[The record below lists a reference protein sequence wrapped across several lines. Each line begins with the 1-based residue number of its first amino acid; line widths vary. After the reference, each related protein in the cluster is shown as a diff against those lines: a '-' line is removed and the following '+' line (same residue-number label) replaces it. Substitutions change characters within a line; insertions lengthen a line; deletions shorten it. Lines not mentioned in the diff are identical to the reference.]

1 MKAGPT
7 ILCTAC
13 LAISVHQFATGANI
27 AHSTVKWNNVRAN
40 VVYSNLTSP
49 NVKVTPALARRG
61 TGSSEGFG
69 SMVARLKPTAAITGT
84 FFCTRSLQPTGDIV
98 IEGRQLHT
106 GSVGTGLCI
115 TREGRVE
122 FRSMKAG
129 RTSDWQD
136 CEAVM
141 CAGPTLVRNGKYAVS
156 PKSEGFRDPGLF
168 GRKRRAAVG
177 LTKNNKLAMVT
188 VDKAITLGELAKIMM
203 HIGAVDAVDMDGG
216 SSTALCYRGKIV
228 SRPGRNLTNLLV
240 VYETPT
246 LYASSRSQLAPNMPR
261 YTAAPAPAA
270 PAPSVMASGGPILS
284 NLLPKPSTT
293 PVSDA
298 IYWNAYRPNVGRHG
312 GPQVIGSRPD

>member
-1 MKAGPT
+1 MKTRLT

-13 LAISVHQFATGANI
+13 FALSAQQFAVAANVSY
-27 AHSTVKWNNVRAN
+27 ARVEWNHVRAN
-40 VVYSNLTSP
+40 VVYANMTSSS
-49 NVKVTPALARRG
+49 VRVTPALARRG
-61 TGSSEGFG
+61 TGSSESFG
-69 SMVARLKPTAAITGT
+69 SMVGRLRPTAAITGT

-98 IEGRQLHT
+98 IEGRRMHT

-115 TREGRVE
+115 TGDGRVD
-122 FRSMKAG
+122 FKPMKDG
-129 RTSDWQD
+129 RVSGWQD
-136 CEAVM
+136 YKAVM

-177 LTKNNKLAMVT
+177 LTGNNKLAMVT
-188 VDKAITLGELAKIMM
+188 VDKAVTLGELAKIMI

-228 SRPGRNLTNLLV
+228 SRPGRSLTNLLV

-246 LYASSRSQLAPNMPR
+246 LYASCRSQLAPNMPTH
-261 YTAAPAPAA
+261 TADSTRETRS
-270 PAPSVMASGGPILS
+270 PSVMASGGPLLS
-284 NLLPKPSTT
+284 SLLPKPSTT

-298 IYWNAYRPNVGRHG
+298 IYWNAYWPNVGRHG
-312 GPQVIGSRPD
+312 GIQVIGSRSN